1 MLAERLLNGG
11 HDERGTAHQA
21 DAGAGT
27 AGGLIPG
34 SFGGGDSA
42 ATELT
47 QRDIDFGSG
56 DGWGGGDAGGDFGGG
71 GGDDW

>member
-1 MLAERLLNGG
+1 MLADRLLNGG
-11 HDERGTAHQA
+11 HDERGSTSRQA
-21 DAGAGT
+21 DAGP

-34 SFGGGDSA
+34 SFGGDDSA

-47 QRDIDFGSG
+47 RRDIDFGSG